1 MAAPDAN
8 GISFSGF
15 LVFILVL
22 ILPIISG
29 RDGVILN
36 QMMTMILVLVVV
48 SLLMRMMIAER
59 DLRGIAGALLAL
71 DWYVPRPLVVFFVFF
86 VLQF

>member
-15 LVFILVL
+15 FVFILVL

-59 DLRGIAGALLAL
+59 DLRGIAGALLAP
-71 DWYVPRPLVVFFVFF
+71 DRYVL
-86 VLQF
+86 L